1 MNSSQAVC
9 FPSAPVPTTFALN
22 RLGPTA
28 AEINGLDCAQAMDAA
43 TLGALKEAY
52 LTYPVLIFR
61 DQVLSAPELAAFG
74 RLFGPLETYEKVP
87 AQAARP
93 LLASLQ
99 QTNARTT
106 PDQMLYV
113 HPEDSGVL
121 IMTNETLPDLTAMAV
136 IDNAECWHSDGS
148 HKAEPYQAV
157 AVHVV
162 QNPTSGGGDTEFCD
176 LRLIYDALPAGD
188 KKLLAGVTATH
199 HWSKSLNPRF
209 AGALDNA
216 AQEKGARTA
225 AAIPGIRQPVV
236 RTHPETGRAALYLSP
251 RFTLSIDGAAPD
263 ASEGI
268 LNELFALMDDPRFCY
283 RHQWRERDLMIWD
296 NRCLNHRVR
305 AYAANDVRCRHRVT
319 IGGDKPY

>member
-43 TLGALKEAY
+43 TLGALKEAH

-236 RTHPETGRAALYLSP
+236 RTHPETGRRALSFAPIHLVYRRRSAGCVGGNTQRAFRAHGRSALLLPAPMARARPDDLGQSLPQSSRP
-251 RFTLSIDGAAPD
+251 RLRGQRRSLPAP
-263 ASEGI
+263 
-268 LNELFALMDDPRFCY
+268 
-283 RHQWRERDLMIWD
+283 RH
-296 NRCLNHRVR
+296 HR
-305 AYAANDVRCRHRVT
+305 
-319 IGGDKPY
+319 G